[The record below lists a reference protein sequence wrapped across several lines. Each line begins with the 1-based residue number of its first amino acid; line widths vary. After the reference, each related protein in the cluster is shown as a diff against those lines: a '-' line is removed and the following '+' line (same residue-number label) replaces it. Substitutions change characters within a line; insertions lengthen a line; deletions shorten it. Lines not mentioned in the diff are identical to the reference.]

1 MIKNIIQDLGG
12 IGIFGTIS
20 VCLFFLVFG
29 GALIWA
35 LQLKKPFLK
44 TMESLPLEDETSAT
58 GEKEENRHE

>member
-1 MIKNIIQDLGG
+1 MIQNVIKELGG

-29 GALIWA
+29 GALLWA

-44 TMESLPLEDETSAT
+44 TMESLPLEEDTSVPSEK
-58 GEKEENRHE
+58 GENSHE